1 MFYSTEV
8 PEEFMHSELNKLKNQ
23 LNHILIGKEDKVAL
37 TLSSLLAQGHI
48 LLEDVPG
55 VGKTTLANGLARSLD
70 AGYGRIQFTPD
81 TLPGDV
87 TGISVYRSNTATFEY
102 LPGAIM
108 HNILLADEINR
119 TSAKTQAALLE
130 AMEERSVTVDGT
142 TYPLPTPFM
151 VIATENPLDF
161 IGTYNLPEAQL
172 DRFLMRISLGYPSTE
187 NEIKLAEEF
196 LLGKRGGGVRSF
208 SGIEPVID
216 CNTLQKLQEEAA
228 QVHVHSDLIRY
239 VVDLVHCTR
248 DSELLSLGAGPRATL
263 ALLATARAYAYLEG
277 RDYVTPDDIRKLLS
291 PVLCHRFVLSTDARI
306 KKLTA
311 EQILKELLY
320 KVPVPIL
327 R

>member
-1 MFYSTEV
+1 MY
-8 PEEFMHSELNKLKNQ
+8 SELNALKNQ
-23 LNHILIGKEDKVAL
+23 LNRILIGKEEKIEL
-37 TLSSLLAQGHI
+37 TLSALLARGHI

-55 VGKTTLANGLARSLD
+55 VGKTTLANGLARSID
-70 AGYGRIQFTPD
+70 AEYGRIQFTPD

-87 TGISVYRSNTATFEY
+87 TGISVYRSNTASFEY

-130 AMEERSVTVDGT
+130 AMEERSVTVDGV

-151 VIATENPLDF
+151 VIATENPIDF

-172 DRFLMRISLGYPSTE
+172 DRFLMRISLGYPSAE
-187 NEIKLAEEF
+187 NELRLAEEY
-196 LLGKRGGGVRSF
+196 LLGKRP
-208 SGIEPVID
+208 SGIHGYSKIEAVID
-216 CNTLQKLQEEAA
+216 CDTLQKLQAETE
-228 QVHVHSDLIRY
+228 QVHIHSDLIRY
-239 VVDLVHCTR
+239 VVDLIQTTR

-263 ALLATARAYAYLEG
+263 AVLATARAYAYLHE
-277 RDYVTPDDIRKLLS
+277 RDYVTPDDIRKLLV

-311 EQILKELLY
+311 EQILKELLF

-327 R
+327 RKE

>member
-1 MFYSTEV
+1 
-8 PEEFMHSELNKLKNQ
+8 MHSELNKLKDQ
-23 LNHILIGKEDKVAL
+23 LNHILIGKEDKIAL
-37 TLSSLLAQGHI
+37 TLSALLAQGHI

-55 VGKTTLANGLARSLD
+55 VGKTTLANGLARSID

-81 TLPGDV
+81 TLPGDI
-87 TGISVYRSNTATFEY
+87 TGISIYRSNTATFEY

-108 HNILLADEINR
+108 NNILLADEINR

-151 VIATENPLDF
+151 VIATENPIDF

-172 DRFLMRISLGYPSTE
+172 DRFLMRLSLGYPSAE

-196 LLGKRGGGVRSF
+196 LHGNRGSN
-208 SGIEPVID
+208 SLSAIEPVID
-216 CNTLQKLQEEAA
+216 CTTLQKLQQEAA
-228 QVHVHSDLIRY
+228 QVHVHSDLVRY
-239 VVDLVHCTR
+239 IVDLIHTTR

-263 ALLATARAYAYLEG
+263 ALLATARAYAYLEA
-277 RDYVTPDDIRKLLS
+277 RDYVTPDDIRKLLP

-311 EQILKELLY
+311 EQILKELLH

>member
-1 MFYSTEV
+1 
-8 PEEFMHSELNKLKNQ
+8 MHSELNKLKNQ
-23 LNHILIGKEDKVAL
+23 LNRILIGKEDKVAF
-37 TLSSLLAQGHI
+37 TLSALLAQGHI

-55 VGKTTLANGLARSLD
+55 VGKTTLANGLARSID

-81 TLPGDV
+81 TLPSDV
-87 TGISVYRSNTATFEY
+87 TGISVYRSNTASFEY

-142 TYPLPTPFM
+142 TYPLPSPFM
-151 VIATENPLDF
+151 VIATENPIDF

-196 LLGKRGGGVRSF
+196 LLGKRGSGIRGF

-216 CNTLQKLQEEAA
+216 CNTLQKLQEEVS
-228 QVHVHSDLIRY
+228 QVHVHSDLVRY
-239 VVDLVHCTR
+239 VVDLIQTTR
-248 DSELLSLGAGPRATL
+248 DSELLALGAGPRATL
-263 ALLATARAYAYLEG
+263 AVLASARAFAYLDE
-277 RDYVTPDDIRKLLS
+277 RDYVTPDDIRKLLP

-306 KKLTA
+306 KKLTS

>member
-1 MFYSTEV
+1 
-8 PEEFMHSELNKLKNQ
+8 MHSELNKLKNQ
-23 LNHILIGKEDKVAL
+23 LNYILIGKEDKVAL
-37 TLSSLLAQGHI
+37 TLSALLAQGHI

-55 VGKTTLANGLARSLD
+55 VGKTTLANGLARSID
-70 AGYGRIQFTPD
+70 ADYGRIQFTPD
-81 TLPGDV
+81 TLPGDI

-108 HNILLADEINR
+108 NNILLADEINR

-142 TYPLPTPFM
+142 TYLLPNPFM
-151 VIATENPLDF
+151 VIATENPIDF

-187 NEIKLAEEF
+187 NEIRLAEEF
-196 LLGKRGGGVRSF
+196 LLGKHGSGIRNRS
-208 SGIEPVID
+208 SIEPVID
-216 CNTLQKLQEEAA
+216 CDTLQKLQDEVA
-228 QVHVHSDLIRY
+228 QVHVHSDLVRY
-239 VVDLVHCTR
+239 VVDLIHTTR

-263 ALLATARAYAYLEG
+263 ALLATARAYAYLNE
-277 RDYVTPDDIRKLLS
+277 RDYVTPDDIRKLLP

-320 KVPVPIL
+320 KIPVPIL

>member
-1 MFYSTEV
+1 
-8 PEEFMHSELNKLKNQ
+8 MHSELNKLKNQ
-23 LNHILIGKEDKVAL
+23 LNYILIGKEDKVAL
-37 TLSSLLAQGHI
+37 TLSALLAQGHI

-55 VGKTTLANGLARSLD
+55 VGKTTLANGLARSID
-70 AGYGRIQFTPD
+70 ADYGRIQFTPD
-81 TLPGDV
+81 TLPGDI

-108 HNILLADEINR
+108 NNILLADEINR

-142 TYPLPTPFM
+142 TYLLPNPFM
-151 VIATENPLDF
+151 VIATENPIDF

-187 NEIKLAEEF
+187 NEIRLAEEF
-196 LLGKRGGGVRSF
+196 LLGKHGSGIRNRS
-208 SGIEPVID
+208 SIEPVID
-216 CNTLQKLQEEAA
+216 CDTLQKLQDEVA
-228 QVHVHSDLIRY
+228 QVHVHSDLVRY
-239 VVDLVHCTR
+239 VVDLIHTTR
-248 DSELLSLGAGPRATL
+248 DSDLLSLGAGPRATL
-263 ALLATARAYAYLEG
+263 AVLATARAYAYLDG
-277 RDYVTPDDIRKLLS
+277 RDYVTPDDIRKLLP

>member
-1 MFYSTEV
+1 
-8 PEEFMHSELNKLKNQ
+8 MHSELDKLKDQ
-23 LNHILIGKEDKVAL
+23 LNRILIGKEDKVAL
-37 TLSSLLAQGHI
+37 TLSALLAQGHI

-55 VGKTTLANGLARSLD
+55 VGKTTLANGLARSID

-130 AMEERSVTVDGT
+130 AMEEKSVTVDGT

-151 VIATENPLDF
+151 VIATENPIDF

-172 DRFLMRISLGYPSTE
+172 DRFLMRISLGYPSAE

-196 LLGKRGGGVRSF
+196 LLGKRGGGMRNLSK
-208 SGIEPVID
+208 IEAVID
-216 CNTLQKLQEEAA
+216 CNTLQKLQEESA
-228 QVHVHSDLIRY
+228 QVHVHSDLVRY
-239 VVDLVHCTR
+239 VVDLIHATR

-263 ALLATARAYAYLEG
+263 AVLATARASAYLNG

-311 EQILKELLY
+311 EQILKELLH

-327 R
+327 RRS

>member
-1 MFYSTEV
+1 MY
-8 PEEFMHSELNKLKNQ
+8 SELNKLKDQ
-23 LNHILIGKEDKVAL
+23 LNRILIGKEDKVAF
-37 TLSSLLAQGHI
+37 TLSALLAQGHI

-55 VGKTTLANGLARSLD
+55 VGKTTLANALARSID

-87 TGISVYRSNTATFEY
+87 TGISVYRSNTASFEY

-130 AMEERSVTVDGT
+130 AMEERNVTVDGT
-142 TYPLPTPFM
+142 TYPLPSPFM
-151 VIATENPLDF
+151 VIATENPIDF

-196 LLGKRGGGVRSF
+196 LLGKRGNGIRGF
-208 SGIEPVID
+208 SEIEPVID
-216 CNTLQKLQEEAA
+216 CNTLQKLQEEVS
-228 QVHVHSDLIRY
+228 QVHVHSDLVRY
-239 VVDLVHCTR
+239 VVDLIQTTR
-248 DSELLSLGAGPRATL
+248 DSELLALGAGPRATL
-263 ALLATARAYAYLEG
+263 AVLAAARAFAYLNE
-277 RDYVTPDDIRKLLS
+277 RDYVSPDDIRKLLP

-306 KKLTA
+306 KKLTS

>member
-1 MFYSTEV
+1 
-8 PEEFMHSELNKLKNQ
+8 MHSELNKLKDQ
-23 LNHILIGKEDKVAL
+23 LNRILIGKEDKVAF
-37 TLSSLLAQGHI
+37 TLSALLAQGHI

-55 VGKTTLANGLARSLD
+55 VGKTTLANGLARSID

-81 TLPGDV
+81 TLPSDV
-87 TGISVYRSNTATFEY
+87 TGISVYRSNTASFEY

-142 TYPLPTPFM
+142 TYPLPSPFM
-151 VIATENPLDF
+151 VIATENPIDF

-196 LLGKRGGGVRSF
+196 LLGKRGNGIRGF

-216 CNTLQKLQEEAA
+216 CNTLQKLQEEVS
-228 QVHVHSDLIRY
+228 QVHVHSDLVRY
-239 VVDLVHCTR
+239 VVDLIQTTR
-248 DSELLSLGAGPRATL
+248 DSELLALGAGPRATL
-263 ALLATARAYAYLEG
+263 AVLAAARAFAYLDE
-277 RDYVTPDDIRKLLS
+277 RDYVTPDDIRKLLP

-306 KKLTA
+306 KKLTS

>member
-1 MFYSTEV
+1 
-8 PEEFMHSELNKLKNQ
+8 MHSELGKLKTQ
-23 LNHILIGKEDKVAL
+23 LNQILIGKEDKVSL
-37 TLSSLLAQGHI
+37 TLSALLAQGHI

-55 VGKTTLANGLARSLD
+55 VGKTTLANGLARSID

-108 HNILLADEINR
+108 NNILLADEINR

-142 TYPLPTPFM
+142 TYPLPSPFM
-151 VIATENPLDF
+151 VIATENPIDF

-196 LLGKRGGGVRSF
+196 LLGKRGSGIRSF
-208 SGIEPVID
+208 SEIEPVID
-216 CNTLQKLQEEAA
+216 CNTLQTLQAEAA
-228 QVHVHSDLIRY
+228 QVHVHADLVRY
-239 VVDLVHCTR
+239 VVDLIHTTR
-248 DSELLSLGAGPRATL
+248 DSELLALGAGPRATL
-263 ALLATARAYAYLEG
+263 AVLATARAFAYLDE
-277 RDYVTPDDIRKLLS
+277 RDYVTPDDIRKLLA

-320 KVPVPIL
+320 KIPVPIL

>member
-1 MFYSTEV
+1 
-8 PEEFMHSELNKLKNQ
+8 MHSELNKLKDQ
-23 LNHILIGKEDKVAL
+23 LNHILIGKEDKIAL
-37 TLSSLLAQGHI
+37 TLSALLAQGHI

-55 VGKTTLANGLARSLD
+55 VGKTTLANGLARSID

-81 TLPGDV
+81 TLPGDI
-87 TGISVYRSNTATFEY
+87 TGISIYRSNTATFEY

-108 HNILLADEINR
+108 NNILLADEINR

-151 VIATENPLDF
+151 VIATENPIDF

-172 DRFLMRISLGYPSTE
+172 DRFLMRLSLGYPSAE

-196 LLGKRGGGVRSF
+196 LHGNRGSNIL
-208 SGIEPVID
+208 SAIEPVID
-216 CNTLQKLQEEAA
+216 CTTLQKLQQEAA
-228 QVHVHSDLIRY
+228 QVHVHSDLVRY
-239 VVDLVHCTR
+239 IVDLIHTTR

-263 ALLATARAYAYLEG
+263 ALLATARAYAYLEA
-277 RDYVTPDDIRKLLS
+277 RDYVTPDDIRKLLP

-311 EQILKELLY
+311 EQILKELLH

>member
-1 MFYSTEV
+1 
-8 PEEFMHSELNKLKNQ
+8 MHSELNKLKQQ
-23 LNHILIGKEDKVAL
+23 LNQILIGKEDKVSF
-37 TLSSLLAQGHI
+37 TLSALLAQGHI

-55 VGKTTLANGLARSLD
+55 VGKTTLANGLARSIN

-81 TLPGDV
+81 TLPSDV
-87 TGISVYRSNTATFEY
+87 TGINIYRSNTATFEY

-151 VIATENPLDF
+151 VIATENPIDF

-172 DRFLMRISLGYPSTE
+172 DRFLMRISLGYPSAETE
-187 NEIKLAEEF
+187 IQLAEEF
-196 LLGKRGGGVRSF
+196 LLGKRESGIRGF
-208 SGIEPVID
+208 SEIEPVID
-216 CNTLQKLQEEAA
+216 CSTLQTLQAEAA
-228 QVHVHSDLIRY
+228 QIHIHSDLVRY
-239 VVDLVHCTR
+239 VVDLIHMTR
-248 DSELLSLGAGPRATL
+248 DSELLALGAGPRATL
-263 ALLATARAYAYLEG
+263 AVLAVSRAFAYLNE
-277 RDYVTPDDIRKLLS
+277 RDYVTPDDIRTLLS

-306 KKLTA
+306 KKMTA